1 MKVKIRQYR
10 ELNNMT
16 QEDLAKKS
24 GISRVTLSGLEN
36 GTVDVTTNVTMEKI
50 AKALNVKVS
59 ELFFNDDVQ

>member
-36 GTVDVTTNVTMEKI
+36 GTIDVTTNVTMEKI

-59 ELFFNDDVQ
+59 ELFFNDDV